1 MRHTPSPLQ
10 RRLVAT
16 IATTAATLAL
26 SAGAWAQQ
34 TPAAPAAS
42 AAPAAA
48 AAPETPAK
56 GSAAALGWLAGCWRA
71 NVMRDGSTIN
81 EVWLAPQAGTMMG
94 IGQTFVGAR
103 TLGWEAMRIYDAGE
117 SMKLWLRPG
126 ARPEL
131 TLDLV
136 ESTATV
142 AGFSVTE
149 GGSTTK
155 LRYART
161 GDTALMA
168 TFRLI
173 KGEDRRG
180 ADFSFTRVDCA
191 EMFAT
196 GAKAAE
202 PATKAAEAEPAK
214 K

>member
-1 MRHTPSPLQ
+1 MRGL
-10 RRLVAT
+10 AAA
-16 IATTAATLAL
+16 IATAATLLL
-26 SAGAWAQQ
+26 SAGSSAQQ
-34 TPAAPAAS
+34 TPAGAAVTPPAAS
-42 AAPAAA
+42 PAVPA
-48 AAPETPAK
+48 TPAK
-56 GSAAALGWLAGCWRA
+56 GSAAALGWLTGCWRA

-81 EVWLAPQAGTMMG
+81 EVWVAPQAGTMMG
-94 IGQTFVGAR
+94 IGQTFVGTR

-142 AGFSVTE
+142 AGFSLTE
-149 GGSTTK
+149 AGSTTQ
-155 LRYART
+155 LRYERT
-161 GDTALMA
+161 GDTTLMA

-173 KGEDRRG
+173 KGDDRRG

-202 PATKAAEAEPAK
+202 PAAKAAEAEPAK

>member
-1 MRHTPSPLQ
+1 MRYTSHQP
-10 RRLVAT
+10 RRGLVAT
-16 IATTAATLAL
+16 VATTLAALAL
-26 SAGAWAQQ
+26 GTCAWAQQ
-34 TPAAPAAS
+34 APVAPATS
-42 AAPAAA
+42 ATPPAA
-48 AAPETPAK
+48 AAPEAPAK

-103 TLGWEAMRIYDAGE
+103 TLGWEAMRIYDAGD

-155 LRYART
+155 LRYERT
-161 GDTALMA
+161 GDTTLMA

-196 GAKAAE
+196 GTKAE
-202 PATKAAEAEPAK
+202 PAPKATEAEPVK